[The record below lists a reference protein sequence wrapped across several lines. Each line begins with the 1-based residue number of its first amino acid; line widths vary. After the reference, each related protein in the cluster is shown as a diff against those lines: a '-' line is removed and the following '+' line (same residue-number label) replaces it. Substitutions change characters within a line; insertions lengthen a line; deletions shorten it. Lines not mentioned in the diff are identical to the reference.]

1 MNAFIKTMV
10 VGLAALC
17 LVLLAAALT
26 AAVVAKKRGQLDP
39 LALRQLVL
47 DDEER
52 AWLAAMH
59 RRADEPAEAPARGE
73 NEEEVLSRIAELA
86 GAGEASRL
94 VADLRRQKQTLDE
107 RQAWIDQQEADLR
120 LAKAD
125 LERVKSRLDVR
136 LRQLQEE
143 TAAQQGE
150 RQRWAEAELINRKQV
165 DVMNKVEL
173 DRAKEQVKIF
183 ESMKE
188 GAWQSLRRFPPS
200 EIARYLYLM
209 DAKRAA
215 KVLATA
221 EADKENPDITLAI
234 HRAYLRLDI
243 DGLSGSQVQHLAR
256 LYSFMGAEA
265 VASSLR
271 GTSAQET
278 VDVLI
283 AMDDPKKQADILTLI
298 RAEDPR
304 RETELQKLLAQ
315 AAPSAPTR

>member
-1 MNAFIKTMV
+1 MNAFIKTIAY
-10 VGLAALC
+10 GLAALC
-17 LVLLAAALT
+17 LVLLAAGLT
-26 AAVVAKKRGQLDP
+26 ALALAKQRGQLDP
-39 LALRQLVL
+39 VALRQMVL
-47 DDEER
+47 NDEER
-52 AWLAAMH
+52 AWLATMH
-59 RRADEPAEAPARGE
+59 TRHAEPAEAPPRGE
-73 NEEEVLSRIAELA
+73 REDEVLSRIAELA
-86 GAGEASRL
+86 NADQASRL

-125 LERVKSRLDVR
+125 LERVKSQLDAR
-136 LRQLQEE
+136 LRKVQEE
-143 TAAQQGE
+143 SAAQQSE

-183 ESMKE
+183 EAMKE

-209 DAKRAA
+209 DGKRAA

-243 DGLSGSQVQHLAR
+243 DGLSGSQIQHLAQ
-256 LYSFMGAEA
+256 LYSFMNADG
-265 VASSLR
+265 VASALR
-271 GTSAQET
+271 GTSLQET
-278 VDVLI
+278 ADVLV
-283 AMDDPKKQADILTLI
+283 ALGDAKKQADILTLI

-315 AAPSAPTR
+315 AAPTIPR